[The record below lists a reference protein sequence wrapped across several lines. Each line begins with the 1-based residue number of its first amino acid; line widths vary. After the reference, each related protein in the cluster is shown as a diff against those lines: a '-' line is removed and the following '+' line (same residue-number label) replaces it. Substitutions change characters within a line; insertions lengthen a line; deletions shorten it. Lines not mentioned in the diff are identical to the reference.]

1 MKYQEMFREENEA
14 VLERYQLTM
23 ERIASMKEEQTVT
36 EPYRVYFNR
45 VADFILMIFIVT
57 LAKKALF
64 CCIDT
69 DRKISFRRYFMSE
82 GMI

>member
-36 EPYRVYFNR
+36 DPYRVYFNR
-45 VADFILMIFIVT
+45 VADFILMIGRLWEELQSGVYEKSDLET
-57 LAKKALF
+57 MKQWN
-64 CCIDT
+64 
-69 DRKISFRRYFMSE
+69 DRLYEDI
-82 GMI
+82 